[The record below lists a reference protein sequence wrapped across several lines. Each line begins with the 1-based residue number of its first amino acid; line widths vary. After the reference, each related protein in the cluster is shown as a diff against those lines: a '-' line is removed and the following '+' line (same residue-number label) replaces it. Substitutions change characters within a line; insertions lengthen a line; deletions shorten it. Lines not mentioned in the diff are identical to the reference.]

1 MRNKGVKYVCGNCGA
16 QLSGIG
22 DWVEHICP
30 SLMPRAPAYVPQ
42 SRRRK
47 PRARAVQV
55 QYQRWIGSRTI
66 PLEIPAKSFEQLLTS
81 EDHAWMREMEKAFRH
96 S

>member
-1 MRNKGVKYVCGNCGA
+1 
-16 QLSGIG
+16 
-22 DWVEHICP
+22 
-30 SLMPRAPAYVPQ
+30 
-42 SRRRK
+42 
-47 PRARAVQV
+47 V